1 MESNMRSYPLS
12 EALSRLIHAQPFF
25 AVILMDLL
33 EIVESEDVVPRAG
46 TDGRHLYINPTWFGS
61 LDLDERVFVLAHE
74 VSHVI
79 FEHVPRNKMYM
90 DRGVGPDLKAW
101 SPNRWNQATDYI
113 INDWLAKSNVGRMP
127 MGGLHHPNY
136 GADDLADD
144 VYLKVP
150 DDPDGN
156 ANNWDQHMPPDPNA
170 PPAAKSQV
178 QRAVQSAANVAK
190 QQGNAPA
197 GMERLVDDICEPQ
210 VDWKERVKLALH
222 RVAGKDASTW
232 ARPNRRRLAVYPH
245 VYWPGTE
252 SYQVG
257 TIAMFV
263 DTSGSVSDNEM
274 SHFFGEMAAILTEL
288 RPQLAMVGSCDTE
301 CHGPDEILDVNE
313 LLEYKPKGGGGTH
326 MPAIFEKLEKEDIRP
341 DACIILTDMYTDF
354 GDAPGYPVI
363 WVATSDKVAP
373 HGETIPITV
382 GDQSGW

>member
-1 MESNMRSYPLS
+1 MGKRSYELS

-33 EIVESEDVVPRAG
+33 EIKETDAIERAA
-46 TDGRHLYINPTWFGS
+46 TDGSHLFVNPEWFNP
-61 LDLDERVFVLAHE
+61 LDIDERVFVLAHE

-79 FEHVPRNKMYM
+79 FEHCPRMKMYM
-90 DRGVGPDLKAW
+90 DRGVGPDLKEF
-101 SPNRWNQATDYI
+101 SGNRWNQATDYI

-150 DDPDGN
+150 DDPEGN
-156 ANNWDQHMPPDPNA
+156 KNNWDQHLPPDPNN
-170 PPAAKSQV
+170 PPPAKSQV
-178 QRAVQSAANVAK
+178 QRAVKSAASVAK

-210 VDWKERVKLALH
+210 VDWKERIKLALH

-232 ARPNRRRLAVYPH
+232 ARPNRRRLAIQPH

-257 TIAMFV
+257 CIAMFV
-263 DTSGSVSDNEM
+263 DTSGSVSDKEM
-274 SHFFGEMAAILTEL
+274 QHFFGEMASILTEL
-288 RPQLAMVGSCDTE
+288 TPQRALVGSCDTE
-301 CHGPDEILDVNE
+301 VHGPEELVDVNE
-313 LLEYKPKGGGGTH
+313 LLDYKPQGGGGTH
-326 MPAIFEKLEKEDIRP
+326 MPAIFDKLEEEAITP
-341 DACIILTDMYTDF
+341 DALIILTDGYTDY
-354 GDAPGYPVI
+354 GDAQRYPVI
-363 WVATSDKVAP
+363 WVCTSDRVAS

-382 GDQSGW
+382 DRGDW

>member
-1 MESNMRSYPLS
+1 MGRKSYELS

-33 EIVESEDVVPRAG
+33 TIEESDAVPTAATNG
-46 TDGRHLYINPTWFGS
+46 TKLFVNPEWYNP
-61 LDLDERVFVLAHE
+61 LDIEERVFVLAHE

-79 FEHVPRNKMYM
+79 FEHVPRMKLYM
-90 DRGVGPDLKAW
+90 DRGVGPDLKEF
-101 SPNRWNQATDYI
+101 SQNRWNQATDYI
-113 INDWLAKSNVGRMP
+113 INDWLANSKVGRMP

-150 DDPDGN
+150 EDPKADS
-156 ANNWDQHMPPDPNA
+156 NWDVHLPPDPNS
-170 PPAAKSQV
+170 PPPAKSQV
-178 QRAVQSAANVAK
+178 QRAVKAAATVAK

-210 VDWKERVKLALH
+210 VDWKERIKLALH

-232 ARPNRRRLAVYPH
+232 ARPNRRRLAVHPH

-274 SHFFGEMAAILTEL
+274 KHFFGEMHSILTEL
-288 RPQLAMVGSCDTE
+288 RPQVALVGSCDTE
-301 CHGPDEILDVNE
+301 AHGPEELTDVAE
-313 LLEYKPKGGGGTH
+313 LLEYVPKGGGGTH
-326 MPAIFEKLEKEDIRP
+326 MPAIFDKLEAEAIKP
-341 DACIILTDMYTDF
+341 DALIILTDMYTDY
-354 GDAPGYPVI
+354 GEPPGYPVI
-363 WVATSDKVAP
+363 WVGTSDRIAS
-373 HGETIPITV
+373 HGETIPIQIH
-382 GDQSGW
+382 GEDW